1 MTGPGVDREAAARR
15 GAGWSDG
22 AVARAVREGL
32 LASPKRLPPWLLY
45 DDAGSALFDEI
56 TRLPEYYLTRTEH
69 AILDENADAIVG
81 AARPPGAA
89 AGPSLSLSLVELGA
103 GSARKTR
110 HVIEAALRAQERVL
124 YVPVDVSPAAL
135 AAAER
140 HLADVE
146 GLTFCPVVAR
156 YPDELGWLSAVP
168 GRRLVM
174 FLGSNIGN
182 YEPPEAAALL
192 RAVSDVLRPGDSVLV
207 GADLRKDPAIILPAY
222 DDAAGVSERF
232 NLNLLERIN
241 RELGGAFDARL
252 FRHVAR
258 WNDAASRVEL
268 SLESRARQAV
278 PIRGLDLTARF
289 EAGELMHMENSYKLT
304 VPRLEALFRAARLE
318 PARTFTDAR
327 GWFAVQLGHRR

>member
-1 MTGPGVDREAAARR
+1 VTGPHT
-15 GAGWSDG
+15 GAGAGPEGGPSATGDSAWGDG

-69 AILDENADAIVG
+69 AILGENADAIIE
-81 AARPPGAA
+81 A
-89 AGPSLSLSLVELGA
+89 AGPPLSLVELGA
-103 GSARKTR
+103 GSATKTR
-110 HVIEAALRAQERVL
+110 FLIEAAIRAQERVL
-124 YVPVDVSPAAL
+124 YVPVDVSKGAL
-135 AAAER
+135 TSAEQ
-140 HLADVE
+140 HLAGVA
-146 GLTFCPVVAR
+146 GLTLCPVVAR
-156 YPDELGWLSAVP
+156 YPDELGWLAAAP

-182 YEPPEAAALL
+182 YEPREAAALL
-192 RAVSDVLRPGDSVLV
+192 GAVSAELRPGDSMLV
-207 GADLRKDPAIILPAY
+207 GADLRKDPAIVLPAY

-241 RELGGAFDARL
+241 RELGGQFDARL

-268 SLESRARQAV
+268 YLESRVRQAV
-278 PIRGLDLTARF
+278 AVRRLGITARF

-304 VPRLEALFRAARLE
+304 LPGLEALFRGAGLE
-318 PARTFTDAR
+318 PTRTFTDAR
-327 GWFAVQLGHRR
+327 GWFAVQHGRRR

>member
-1 MTGPGVDREAAARR
+1 VTGPNAGTGAGPEAGTNATGEAARVE
-15 GAGWSDG
+15 D

-69 AILDENADAIVG
+69 AILTENADTIVE
-81 AARPPGAA
+81 A
-89 AGPSLSLSLVELGA
+89 AGPPLSLVELGA
-103 GSARKTR
+103 GSATKTR
-110 HVIEAALRAQERVL
+110 LVIEAALRAQERAL
-124 YVPVDVSPAAL
+124 YVPVDVSAAAL

-140 HLADVE
+140 HLADVA

-156 YPDELGWLSAVP
+156 YPEELGWLAAVG

-182 YEPPEAAALL
+182 YEPREAAALL
-192 RAVSDVLRPGDSVLV
+192 SAVRAELRPGDSMLV
-207 GADLRKDPAIILPAY
+207 GADLRKDPALVLPAY
-222 DDAAGVSERF
+222 DDAVGVSERF

-241 RELGGAFDARL
+241 RELDGAFDLRR

-268 SLESRARQAV
+268 YLESRVRQTVA
-278 PIRGLDLTARF
+278 IRRLDLTVRF
-289 EAGELMHMENSYKLT
+289 EAGEVMHMENSYKLT
-304 VPRLEALFRAARLE
+304 IAGLESLFRAAGLE
-318 PARTFTDAR
+318 PTRTFTDAR
-327 GWFAVQLGHRR
+327 GWFAVQLGRRR